1 MMAAPAERV
10 KKANKDAIEM
20 DGIVTESLPNAM
32 FRVEL
37 EANKMVSW
45 PPSVC
50 ILQGEI
56 IWAGMA
62 DFACT

>member
-1 MMAAPAERV
+1 MMAAPAERSA

-37 EANKMVSW
+37 EANKMVCW
-45 PPSVC
+45 PPSMCMV
-50 ILQGEI
+50 E
-56 IWAGMA
+56 AR
-62 DFACT
+62 